1 MCEGKGR
8 GYRIWAERHNLDAIS
23 KSVIYL
29 KENHIASYDDL
40 NTQILAKSE
49 ERTHLKK
56 QIKAVQNRM
65 KEISEQK
72 KAILTYRRTKDVYV
86 QYRMSGW
93 SQTFYQE
100 HAKEIEAHHTAQKV
114 YTKFGGK
121 PPKLDELSTE
131 YDRLLEQKRTD
142 SATLSAIKTEVS
154 NLYHIKTNLELLADD
169 TPTEQKPEQH
179 IDRNLR

>member
-1 MCEGKGR
+1 MYMFSIGC
-8 GYRIWAERHNLDAIS
+8 LD
-23 KSVIYL
+23 
-29 KENHIASYDDL
+29 
-40 NTQILAKSE
+40 
-49 ERTHLKK
+49 R
-56 QIKAVQNRM
+56 
-65 KEISEQK
+65 
-72 KAILTYRRTKDVYV
+72 
-86 QYRMSGW
+86 

-121 PPKLDELSTE
+121 PQKLDELSTE